1 MRVVNKRYFHLWHNH
16 GGRLNM
22 HIITVHILCEFLI
35 SLNGFIPSV
44 LSPNLIFLTEDTFA
58 QQFFYFMR
66 KTHNMLYMS
75 IPEIKLDLGATVQP
89 FAPSSVGSSPNKDK
103 DKYPMDDI
111 MDPIPCTLMYVKGR
125 ISRTIEV
132 AEANVMHSR
141 ILHGR
146 HIPAECAVVDV
157 TMIKEGY
164 EFEDHDYPDEDE
176 GIEKL
181 VDAKGTF
188 ILSPHKDII
197 VKNHLSSIVSP
208 RSTEVEGTPT

>member
-44 LSPNLIFLTEDTFA
+44 LSPNLIFLIEDTFA

-66 KTHNMLYMS
+66 KNPQYVVHMS
-75 IPEIKLDLGATVQP
+75 IPEIKLDLGATTQP
-89 FAPSSVGSSPNKDK
+89 FAPSSVASSPNKDK

-111 MDPIPCTLMYVKGR
+111 MDLIPCTLMYVKGR

-132 AEANVMHSR
+132 VEANVMHSR
-141 ILHGR
+141 ILHG
-146 HIPAECAVVDV
+146 
-157 TMIKEGY
+157 
-164 EFEDHDYPDEDE
+164 
-176 GIEKL
+176 
-181 VDAKGTF
+181 
-188 ILSPHKDII
+188 
-197 VKNHLSSIVSP
+197 
-208 RSTEVEGTPT
+208 

>member
-1 MRVVNKRYFHLWHNH
+1 
-16 GGRLNM
+16 
-22 HIITVHILCEFLI
+22 
-35 SLNGFIPSV
+35 
-44 LSPNLIFLTEDTFA
+44 
-58 QQFFYFMR
+58 
-66 KTHNMLYMS
+66 MLYMS

-132 AEANVMHSR
+132 AEANVMYSR

-164 EFEDHDYPDEDE
+164 EFEETTLMKMR
-176 GIEKL
+176 GL
-181 VDAKGTF
+181 RNWLMLKGLSFSRPTK
-188 ILSPHKDII
+188 IL
-197 VKNHLSSIVSP
+197 LSKTICHRLFHHGAQRLRALLLEICQSLLKTLIHQ
-208 RSTEVEGTPT
+208 